1 MEKKYFGLLVGI
13 ILIIS
18 AFYYYF
24 QLDISMPGE
33 SDLTYTKVVVAG
45 DINLP
50 PYEFVDEDGEFVGFN
65 VDVMRAIALEMGF
78 DLTIVPMKWEMTQ
91 QALLTGEVDAI
102 QGMRKNEERDKIFDF
117 TSPYFQNNYAIF
129 SSSQSDISSVK
140 DLDGKILTAIEGDA
154 SNQILLNLKGI
165 TIKNA
170 PDVRSAIEMVSRGEV
185 DAAIGN
191 PIVGIYVIN
200 QLNLNDQINIS
211 STDLSS
217 APYGI
222 AVKEGNVQLQNQ
234 LDLGLESIKKNGT
247 FDKIYFKWF
256 GRPLNYQQEALAN
269 TLRFLRIGLIGAA
282 LSALALFVWNSNL
295 KKQVQKRTQELFE
308 ESQFNSAILQSITN
322 GILYLKSDKETRY
335 MNAEGNR
342 IFTLMSDHG
351 YAESEVEDL
360 ILNSEEDVFNEMEF
374 KSSKGVL
381 NLEWRHK
388 IVKMPDKEDMGHI
401 IVFSDKT
408 EKRYFEEAFL
418 SQDRLRSV
426 GLLMAE
432 IAHEIRNPLTTIRNY
447 AQLIPEKVHN
457 KDFLES
463 FSVDVPSEIDRL
475 NDIIKD
481 VLDYTKP
488 GVSYS
493 ESVSPE
499 DVVKET
505 LKMVNMRFERR
516 GFMVTLDSPGT
527 GPTLL
532 ANISRK
538 HLKQILLNV
547 YLNALEAM
555 EGETGQV
562 NTQIKAHQNLGV
574 EIVITDTGKGMA
586 EEEIQRLFE
595 PFYSRKKDGTGLG
608 IFICDRLLK
617 LYGGK
622 IQFESEPGNGTV
634 CTISLQGGPQ
644 NA

>member
-1 MEKKYFGLLVGI
+1 MEKKYFSLLVGI

-24 QLDISMPGE
+24 QVDNSMPGE
-33 SDLTYTKVVVAG
+33 PGLTYTKVVVAG

-78 DLTIVPMKWEMTQ
+78 DLTFVPMKWEETQ
-91 QALLTGEVDAI
+91 QALLSGEVDAI

-129 SSSQSDISSVK
+129 SSSQSEISSIK
-140 DLDGKILTAIEGDA
+140 DLDGKTLTAIQGDA

-165 TIKNA
+165 TIKIA
-170 PDVRSAIEMVSRGEV
+170 PDVKSAIEMVSRGEA

-191 PIVGIYVIN
+191 PIVGIYFIN
-200 QLNLNDQINIS
+200 HLNLNDQINIS

-217 APYGI
+217 AAYGM
-222 AVKEGNVQLQNQ
+222 AVKEGNTLLQNQ
-234 LDLGLESIKKNGT
+234 LDLGLEKIKKNGT

-269 TLRFLRIGLIGAA
+269 TLRFLRFGLIGAA

-295 KKQVQKRTQELFE
+295 KKQVQKRTLELYE
-308 ESQFNSAILQSITN
+308 ESQFNSAILQSIAN
-322 GILYLKSDKETRY
+322 GILYLKSDKETRF

-342 IFTLMSDHG
+342 IFALMSDHG
-351 YAESEVEDL
+351 YSEHEIEDL

-374 KSSKGVL
+374 RGTKGVIH
-381 NLEWRHK
+381 LEWRHK

-408 EKRYFEEAFL
+408 EKKYFEEAFL

-488 GVSYS
+488 GVSYN
-493 ESVSPE
+493 ESVSPVE
-499 DVVKET
+499 VVKET

-516 GFMVTLDSPGT
+516 GFEVTLDSPGT

-555 EGETGQV
+555 EGESGQV
-562 NTQIKAHQNLGV
+562 NTQIKANQNLGI

-586 EEEIQRLFE
+586 DEEIQRLFE

-622 IQFESEPGNGTV
+622 IHFESVPGSGTV